1 VRLLVIREE
10 NNAHMTDFKSQYNQA
25 LVEARR
31 NAFRDNYDHRRFGAT
46 PRRRVRRLLRDSVE
60 SLSRAFGLHS
70 ESRIIAE
77 ESTAL
82 ASLYSRLDDDASRE
96 LLVQLLAY
104 RALGHRKVRLPLNN
118 LNFWRTLDELDDEA
132 KSSDDEAL
140 GNLGWR
146 LAEFDLRPR
155 GYPLR
160 LLGVSAGIHAQV
172 LLEQYRCD
180 VGDGNVVD
188 VNEGD
193 VVIDGGG
200 CWGETALL
208 FASKAGKGR
217 VFSFEFLPDNLHIFE
232 RNLALNTDLRDRVTV
247 LPHALWSRSDALLAM
262 VARGPGTR
270 VIEARGEPRETTV
283 STLSIDDLVARHSLQ
298 RVDFLKLDIEG
309 VELEAL
315 RGAEDTLRRYRP
327 SLAVSV
333 YHRLSDFWTIP
344 AWLDTL
350 GLDYRFYLRHFTIHA
365 EETVLFA
372 KAAGPKGPR

>member
-1 VRLLVIREE
+1 
-10 NNAHMTDFKSQYNQA
+10 MTELESRYNQA

-46 PRRRVRRLLRDSVE
+46 PQRRFRRRLRDGVD

-82 ASLYSRLDDDASRE
+82 ASLYSRFDDDVSRK

-104 RALGHRKVRLPLNN
+104 RTLGHRKVRLPLNSPE
-118 LNFWRTLDELDDEA
+118 FWRTLDELDAEA
-132 KSSDDEAL
+132 NPSASL
-140 GNLGWR
+140 SLNNLDWR

-180 VGDGNVVD
+180 VDDGTVVD

-200 CWGETALL
+200 CWGETALF
-208 FASKAGKGR
+208 FASKVGPEGR
-217 VFSFEFLPDNLHIFE
+217 VFSFEFLPDNLRIFE
-232 RNLALNTDLRDRVTV
+232 RNLALNPDLRDRISV

-270 VIEARGEPRETTV
+270 VIEARGKPGEATV
-283 STLSIDDLVARHSLQ
+283 STLSIDDLVARYALQ
-298 RVDFLKLDIEG
+298 RVDFLKMDIEG
-309 VELEAL
+309 AELEAL

-344 AWLDTL
+344 TWLDRL

-372 KAAGPKGPR
+372 KAVGPKGPR